1 MEQNIPGLSAVDGFA
16 PLGLQELLF
25 RLFAALVVGAIVG
38 IERERHRKAAGLRTY
53 ILVSVGTAF
62 LVLVPI
68 QAGMAQQSVEAIS
81 RVLQGIITG
90 IGFLGGGVILHNNSS
105 RKENVIRLR
114 PQGLTSAAAVWL
126 CCGLGIACGFGLWFL
141 AFIGSCIA
149 WFVLDVL
156 KRIEQA
162 RAPS

>member
-1 MEQNIPGLSAVDGFA
+1 MLGLSTTNAFA
-16 PLGLQELLF
+16 PLELQELLF
-25 RLFAALVVGAIVG
+25 RLLTALVVGAIVG

-90 IGFLGGGVILHNNSS
+90 IGFLGGGVILHNNST
-105 RKENVIRLR
+105 NQDTLVRLR
-114 PQGLTSAAAVWL
+114 PHGLTSASAVWL
-126 CCGLGIACGFGLWFL
+126 CCGLGIATGFGLWLL
-141 AFIGSCIA
+141 ALIGALLA
-149 WFVLDVL
+149 WF
-156 KRIEQA
+156 
-162 RAPS
+162 